1 MTPMLET
8 VVSRSLTLDSARR
21 LADLAIE
28 EATARGLKIHVAV
41 VDPAGNLLVYFKM
54 PGAPLPA
61 RKFAEGKAYTAVSF
75 KKPTA
80 AWKDRLTANPH
91 LAHGLSRH
99 PQATFIGG
107 GAPVT
112 ADGEVVGAIGVAG
125 GLEADDV
132 AIVDAVLGRVG

>member
-8 VVSRSLTLDSARR
+8 VVSRSLTLEAARR

-41 VDPAGNLLVYFKM
+41 VDPAGNLLVYLKM

-61 RKFAEGKAYTAVSF
+61 RLFAERKAYTAVSF
-75 KKPTA
+75 KKPTT

-91 LAHGLSRH
+91 LAHGLSQH
-99 PQATFIGG
+99 PNATFIGG

-112 ADGEVVGAIGVAG
+112 VEGETVGAIGVAG